1 MPPLVLP
8 TVDLKDRVGS
18 LQGYFHGEAAG
29 SAVVVR
35 KRGKLSLTRMAAGEE
50 EASSSICSAS
60 SSFSALAHGEEEE
73 EDEEAESERKDGGL
87 MSLDSLEDA
96 IPVKRGLSNFF
107 SGKSKSFAILADIAG
122 ACSRDV
128 AKPEN
133 PFNKRRR
140 LLLMRKTRRTS
151 YISFL
156 RPPLPPLLSPARA
169 VEEGDEEGEEDEQRH
184 HRQEGGAL
192 GPFPHLG
199 SGGGLV
205 GKRPFRSPRCFSL
218 SDLQHHA

>member
-18 LQGYFHGEAAG
+18 LQGYFHGEEEG

-50 EASSSICSAS
+50 KASSSICSAS
-60 SSFSALAHGEEEE
+60 SSFSGLAHGEEEE
-73 EDEEAESERKDGGL
+73 EAESERKDEGL

-140 LLLMRKTRRTS
+140 LLLMSKTRRAS

-169 VEEGDEEGEEDEQRH
+169 VEEGDEEGEEDEKRH

-199 SGGGLV
+199 SRGGLV
-205 GKRPFRSPRCFSL
+205 GKPPFRSPRCFSL